1 MIVINEQK
9 GQRVK
14 MEAKVEARVV
24 GRVVACGHACG
35 EVGSKRGAVDLLTA
49 DVLRALF
56 WGLRGSQYALL
67 VGGRVQ

>member
-1 MIVINEQK
+1 
-9 GQRVK
+9 
-14 MEAKVEARVV
+14 MEAKVEARM
-24 GRVVACGHACG
+24 VACGHACG